1 MCAER
6 FASGRLAFVPLPSTA
21 MRLLAPHRS
30 SFEAVRALAIQCHAL
45 DLSGSELLFA
55 STHADKDEKTKSA
68 FQEQFTS
75 LLLRLAVAVRTKFHQ
90 GLDER
95 STVSYVA
102 HCGSLFTFGE
112 TGEQSAEFSLKDIC
126 DKIIDAVTIE
136 KDLQG
141 EIEKAPTTLC
151 GKNPDGVD
159 WELSVFVGLFAEAV
173 LNWAR
178 DMETH
183 QSDMATG
190 PSTQAVPANANHPP
204 TTLR

>member
-1 MCAER
+1 
-6 FASGRLAFVPLPSTA
+6 
-21 MRLLAPHRS
+21 MRLLASRHS

-55 STHADKDEKTKSA
+55 STHADRDEKTKSV

-75 LLLRLAVAVRTKFHQ
+75 LLLRLAVAIRTKFHQ
-90 GLDER
+90 GFDDR

-102 HCGSLFTFGE
+102 HCGSLFLFGE
-112 TGEQSAEFSLKDIC
+112 AGEEAAEFSLKDVC
-126 DKIIDAVTIE
+126 DKIIDAATIV

-141 EIEKAPTTLC
+141 EIEKAPTTLS
-151 GKNPDGVD
+151 GKNSDGVD
-159 WELSVFVGLFAEAV
+159 WELTVFVGLFAEAV

-183 QSDMATG
+183 QPDAAASQSAQLQIGSGDHLQ
-190 PSTQAVPANANHPP
+190 P
-204 TTLR
+204 TLR